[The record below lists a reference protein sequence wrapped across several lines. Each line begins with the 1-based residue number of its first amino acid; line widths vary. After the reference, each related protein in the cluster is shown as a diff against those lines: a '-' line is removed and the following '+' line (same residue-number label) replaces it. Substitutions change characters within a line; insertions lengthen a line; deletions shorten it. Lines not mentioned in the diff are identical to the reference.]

1 MVSGAATDSRS
12 KCKVTLFSFNHV
24 FGLAKSVFLSWPV
37 FNFSMMFLT
46 YSLEIPLKS
55 VFFGIYC
62 LMSPFMF
69 SMAPFSHEQYGCA
82 K

>member
-1 MVSGAATDSRS
+1 M
-12 KCKVTLFSFNHV
+12 
-24 FGLAKSVFLSWPV
+24 
-37 FNFSMMFLT
+37 
-46 YSLEIPLKS
+46 PLKS

-69 SMAPFSHEQYGCA
+69 SMAPFSHKQYGCA